1 MPPKLPHSPGGGH
14 QAAHPLAG
22 EHLPVSGLPAEQ
34 RPEVEYTCA
43 HDVLLENN
51 VTICLALPPVRKHQ
65 PGQGK
70 KAKG

>member
-1 MPPKLPHSPGGGH
+1 MQPWWGY

-22 EHLPVSGLPAEQ
+22 EHLPVSGLPTEQ
-34 RPEVEYTCA
+34 WPEVEYACA

-51 VTICLALPPVRKHQ
+51 VAICLALPPVRKHQ